1 MKRAIRVIPLDQ
13 TDNYTGEFHTAIKN
27 QVNYHMRTFNRLMAG
42 LLIGVLVSCSGAPDN
57 SPEAKRKQLAAY
69 KQELHELETKISKLE
84 AELDSAGKKEF
95 VNVKTLEIIPRRFDH
110 FIEVT
115 GNVEADEEVNVSPES
130 AGKIMEILVSEG
142 EHVQKGT
149 VMARLNTDMLDRSME
164 ETRISLDL
172 ASTTFERQKN
182 LWDQKIGSELQFLQA
197 KSNKESL
204 ERRLESLQAQKEM
217 AVVKA
222 PVDGVVDVIF
232 QKKGE
237 IGSPQVPFAKVV
249 NIRRLKI
256 YGDVAESYLTS
267 IRKGDQVDIRFPAV
281 GKNVKAPISQVGNYI
296 DPNNR
301 TFRIRIDITNGDGLI
316 KPNMVAVLGIRDYT
330 SETAVVI
337 PTLLIKQDFRG
348 SYLYIAKEAGGGF
361 KAEKVYVKTGMTNNN
376 MTEVSEGLESG
387 MRVISEGFD
396 QVIDG
401 TAIRI

>member
-1 MKRAIRVIPLDQ
+1 MKTQAR
-13 TDNYTGEFHTAIKN
+13 TGIQKT
-27 QVNYHMRTFNRLMAG
+27 TNRLFAAV
-42 LLIGVLVSCSGAPDN
+42 LILVLASCSAGPDN
-57 SPEAKRKQLAAY
+57 SIETKRKQLAADK
-69 KQELHELETKISKLE
+69 KQLHELETKIAKLE
-84 AELDSAGKKEF
+84 AELDSSAKKEF

-330 SETAVVI
+330 SESAVVI

-348 SYLYIAKEAGGGF
+348 SYLYVAKAADGGF

>member
-1 MKRAIRVIPLDQ
+1 MKTQVH
-13 TDNYTGEFHTAIKN
+13 TGIQKT
-27 QVNYHMRTFNRLMAG
+27 TNRLFAAV
-42 LLIGVLVSCSGAPDN
+42 LILVLASCSAGPDN
-57 SPEAKRKQLAAY
+57 SVEAKRKQLAADK
-69 KQELHELETKISKLE
+69 KQLHELETKIAQLE
-84 AELDSAGKKEF
+84 AELDSSAKEEF

-110 FIEVT
+110 YIEVT

-149 VMARLNTDMLDRSME
+149 VMARLNTDMLDRSIE

-249 NIRRLKI
+249 NIRKLKI

-267 IRKGDQVDIRFPAV
+267 IRKGDPVDIRFPAV
-281 GKNVKAPISQVGNYI
+281 GKDVKAPISQVGNYI

-330 SETAVVI
+330 SQSAVVI

-348 SYLYIAKEAGGGF
+348 SYLYIAKAADGGF